1 MAVIAFA
8 QSKGGAGKTTACV
21 TLVGE
26 LCRQASLSNS
36 DIKVTLIDTD
46 PNQHSAGWAKKDGC
60 PKNLVLIEKSNE
72 ETVLDDIDA
81 ASSTTQ
87 FVLVDLEGTANFAV
101 TQAISRADLVIVP
114 CQASEDDAAEA
125 ARTIGLIRKQG
136 RLLGRKIPCCIL
148 LTRTSAAI
156 QTRLLKLIKQ
166 DFIDNGVHILD
177 SSLID
182 REAFRAV
189 RSYGGIVN
197 DLDPTLVSG
206 IDKAASNAKAYANDV
221 KRMLI
226 GGSHD

>member
-21 TLVGE
+21 TLAGE
-26 LCRQASLSNS
+26 LCRQASESG
-36 DIKVTLIDTD
+36 IQITLIDTD
-46 PNQHSAGWAKKDGC
+46 PNQHSAGWAKKNGC
-60 PKNLVLIEKSNE
+60 PSNLVLIEKSTE
-72 ETVLDDIDA
+72 DTVLDDIET
-81 ASSTTQ
+81 ASSQTQ

-114 CQASEDDAAEA
+114 CQGSEDDATEA

-136 RLLGRKIPCCIL
+136 RLLARKIPCCIL

-166 DFIDNGVHILD
+166 DFIDSGVHILN

-189 RSYGGIVN
+189 RSYGGTVN
-197 DLDPTLVSG
+197 NLDPALVSG

-221 KRMLI
+221 KRMLLEANN
-226 GGSHD
+226 G

>member
-1 MAVIAFA
+1 M
-8 QSKGGAGKTTACV
+8 
-21 TLVGE
+21 
-26 LCRQASLSNS
+26 
-36 DIKVTLIDTD
+36 
-46 PNQHSAGWAKKDGC
+46 
-60 PKNLVLIEKSNE
+60 IEKSTE
-72 ETVLDDIDA
+72 DTVLDDIET
-81 ASSTTQ
+81 ASSQTQ

-114 CQASEDDAAEA
+114 CQGSEDDASEA

-166 DFIDNGVHILD
+166 DFIESGVHILN

-189 RSYGGIVN
+189 RSYGGTVN
-197 DLDPTLVSG
+197 NLDPALVSG
-206 IDKAASNAKAYANDV
+206 TDKAAINAKAYANDV
-221 KRMLI
+221 KRMLLEANN
-226 GGSHD
+226 G

>member
-1 MAVIAFA
+1 MTVIAFA

-21 TLVGE
+21 TLAGE
-26 LCRQASLSNS
+26 LCRQASESG
-36 DIKVTLIDTD
+36 IKITLIDTD
-46 PNQHSAGWAKKDGC
+46 PNQHSAGWAKKNGC
-60 PKNLVLIEKSNE
+60 PSNLVLIEKSTE
-72 ETVLDDIDA
+72 DTVLDDIET
-81 ASSTTQ
+81 ASSQTQ

-114 CQASEDDAAEA
+114 CQGSEDDASEA

-166 DFIDNGVHILD
+166 DFIESGVHILN

-189 RSYGGIVN
+189 RSYGGTVN
-197 DLDPTLVSG
+197 NLDPALVSG
-206 IDKAASNAKAYANDV
+206 TDKAAINAKAYANDV
-221 KRMLI
+221 KRMLLEVNN
-226 GGSHD
+226 G